1 MIETLLKK
9 LADMI
14 EPKIKEWLQ
23 RAFDVGYKVGEEDAT
38 RRMYD
43 LYLRG
48 YAAGAVDA
56 YDKLG
61 AIGIEEI
68 SAEEFKHLMIG
79 GGQNVEM
86 S

>member
-1 MIETLLKK
+1 METIIKKIIE
-9 LADMI
+9 MI

-23 RAFDVGYKVGEEDAT
+23 EAFDVGYKVGEEDAS

-48 YAAGAVDA
+48 YASGAVDA

-61 AIGIEEI
+61 AIQGVEEI
-68 SAEEFKHLMIG
+68 SAEEFTKVMTG
-79 GGQNVEM
+79 EAN
-86 S
+86 

>member
-1 MIETLLKK
+1 MAEAIIKK
-9 LADMI
+9 IVEML

-23 RAFDVGYKVGEEDAT
+23 EAFDVGYQIGDEDGQ

-48 YAAGAVDA
+48 YASGAVDA

-61 AIGIEEI
+61 AIPIEEI
-68 SAEEFKHLMIG
+68 SAEEFQKLMAG
-79 GGQNVEM
+79 GPT

>member
-1 MIETLLKK
+1 METILKK
-9 LADMI
+9 IIEMM
-14 EPKIKEWLQ
+14 EPKVKDWLQ
-23 RAFDVGYKVGEEDAT
+23 EAFDVGYKVGEEDGN

-43 LYLRG
+43 MFLRG

-61 AIGIEEI
+61 AINPEEI
-68 SAEEFKHLMIG
+68 SPEDFTKMMAEG
-79 GGQNVEM
+79 PM

>member
-1 MIETLLKK
+1 MTETILKK
-9 LADMI
+9 IVELL

-23 RAFDVGYKVGEEDAT
+23 EAFDVGYKIGEEDGQ

-48 YAAGAVDA
+48 YASGAVDA

-61 AIGIEEI
+61 AIPIEEI
-68 SAEEFKHLMIG
+68 SAEEFQKLMTG
-79 GGQNVEM
+79 GTA

>member
-1 MIETLLKK
+1 MTEAILKK
-9 LADMI
+9 IIEML
-14 EPKIKEWLQ
+14 EPKIKEWLKE
-23 RAFDVGYKVGEEDAT
+23 AFDVGYKIGDEDGQ

-48 YAAGAVDA
+48 YASGAVDA

-61 AIGIEEI
+61 AISPEEI
-68 SAEEFKHLMIG
+68 SAEEFQNLMTG
-79 GGQNVEM
+79 GTA

>member
-1 MIETLLKK
+1 MTEFILRKIIQLL
-9 LADMI
+9 
-14 EPKIKEWLQ
+14 EPKVKEWLQ
-23 RAFDVGYKVGEEDAT
+23 EAFDVGYKIGDEDGQ

-48 YAAGAVDA
+48 YASGAVDA

-61 AIGIEEI
+61 AIAPEEI
-68 SAEEFKHLMIG
+68 SAEEFEKIMTG
-79 GGQNVEM
+79 GTA

>member
-1 MIETLLKK
+1 MTESIIKK
-9 LADMI
+9 LIEMI
-14 EPKIKEWLQ
+14 EPKINEWLQ
-23 RAFDVGYKVGEEDAT
+23 RAFDVGYKIGEEDAS

-48 YAAGAVDA
+48 YASGAVDA

-61 AIGIEEI
+61 AIQGIEEI
-68 SAEEFKHLMIG
+68 SAEEFEKIMTG
-79 GGQNVEM
+79 DV

>member
-1 MIETLLKK
+1 MIKSLIQKLLE
-9 LADMI
+9 LF
-14 EPKIKEWLQ
+14 EPRIKEWLQ
-23 RAFDVGYKVGEEDAT
+23 EAFDVGYKVGEEDAS

-48 YAAGAVDA
+48 YASGAVDA

-68 SAEEFKHLMIG
+68 SAEEFTKLMG
-79 GGQNVEM
+79 GDVN
-86 S
+86 

>member
-1 MIETLLKK
+1 MTESILKK
-9 LADMI
+9 LAEMI
-14 EPKIKEWLQ
+14 EPKINEWLQ
-23 RAFDVGYKVGEEDAT
+23 KAFDVGYKVGDEDGQ

-61 AIGIEEI
+61 AIAPEEI
-68 SAEEFKHLMIG
+68 SAEEFTKIMTG
-79 GGQNVEM
+79 DV

>member
-1 MIETLLKK
+1 MTEAILKK
-9 LADMI
+9 IIELL
-14 EPKIKEWLQ
+14 EPKVKEWLKE
-23 RAFDVGYKVGEEDAT
+23 AFDVGYKVGEEDGQ

-48 YAAGAVDA
+48 YANGAVDA

-61 AIGIEEI
+61 AIGPEEI
-68 SAEEFKHLMIG
+68 SPEEFNNLMSG
-79 GGQNVEM
+79 GRA

>member
-1 MIETLLKK
+1 MTEAIIKKIIELL
-9 LADMI
+9 

-23 RAFDVGYKVGEEDAT
+23 EAFDVGYKVGEEDAS

-48 YAAGAVDA
+48 YASGAVDA

-68 SAEEFKHLMIG
+68 SAEEFTKLMG
-79 GGQNVEM
+79 GDVN
-86 S
+86 